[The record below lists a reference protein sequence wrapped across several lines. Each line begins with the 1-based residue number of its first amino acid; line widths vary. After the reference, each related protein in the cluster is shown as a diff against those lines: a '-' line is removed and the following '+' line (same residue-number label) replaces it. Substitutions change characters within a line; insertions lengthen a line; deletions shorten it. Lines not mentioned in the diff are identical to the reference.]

1 MKKLTMD
8 DLQPIA
14 EYELERNTYRKSVLS
29 HKQPRR
35 INIGPDI
42 AVTFEDRTTMTFQ
55 IQEMMRAETM
65 TAQAPIEEELDI
77 YNTLI
82 PEPGQLSATLFIE
95 ITQEDQIKELLQR
108 FIGLTEGN
116 RLWLEGGGQRSFGEF
131 EQGRSTEDQISSVHY
146 IKFDIPSEMAAALE
160 NPAAEVSLN
169 IDMGDYRYRETLTE
183 ESRRSLSRDLLPD

>member
-14 EYELERNTYRKSVLS
+14 EYELERDAHRKSVLS

-35 INIGPDI
+35 INLGPDI
-42 AVTFEDRTTMTFQ
+42 AVTFEDRTTMIFQ

-65 TAQAPIEEELDI
+65 TEQAPIEEELAI

-82 PEPGQLSATLFIE
+82 PDAGQLSATLFIE
-95 ITQEDQIKELLQR
+95 ITQEDQIKELLHR
-108 FIGLTEGN
+108 FIGLTTGN
-116 RLWLEGGGQRSFGEF
+116 RLWLEIGGQRSYGQF

-146 IKFDIPSEMAAALE
+146 IKIDVPADMAASLDD
-160 NPAAEVSLN
+160 AATDDTLN
-169 IDMGDYRYRETLTE
+169 IDMGDYRYSQPLTRD
-183 ESRRSLSRDLLPD
+183 SRLSLSRDLMPD

>member
-14 EYELERNTYRKSVLS
+14 EYELERDVYRKSVLS

-35 INIGPDI
+35 IDLGPDI
-42 AVTFEDRTTMTFQ
+42 AVTFEDRTTMTLQ

-65 TAQAPIEEELDI
+65 TEQAPIEEELDI

-108 FIGLTEGN
+108 FISLTEGN
-116 RLWLEGGGQRSFGEF
+116 RLWLEGGGQRSYGEF

-146 IKFDIPSEMAAALE
+146 IKFDIPSEMAAALG
-160 NPAAEVSLN
+160 NSALEVSLN
-169 IDMGDYRYRETLTE
+169 VDMGDYRYSETLTV

>member
-14 EYELERNTYRKSVLS
+14 EYELERDAKREVVMS

-35 INIGPDI
+35 INLGPDV

-65 TAQAPIEEELDI
+65 TEQAPIEAELAV
-77 YNTLI
+77 YNSLI

-95 ITQEDQIKELLQR
+95 ITQEDQIKQLLHR
-108 FIGLTEGN
+108 FIGLTDGE
-116 RLWLEGGGQRSFGEF
+116 RLWLEAGGQRSYGQF

-146 IKFDIPSEMAAALE
+146 IKFEVPSGMATALDDSE
-160 NPAAEVSLN
+160 TEVSLN
-169 IDMGDYRYRETLTE
+169 IDIGDYRYKVVLPDLT
-183 ESRRSLSRDLLPD
+183 RNSLLRDLMPD

>member
-1 MKKLTMD
+1 MKKLTMN

-14 EYELERNTYRKSVLS
+14 EYELTREANRQNVLK
-29 HKQPRR
+29 HKRPRR
-35 INIGPDI
+35 INLGPDI
-42 AVTFEDRTTMTFQ
+42 AVTFEDRTTMIFQ

-65 TAQAPIEEELDI
+65 TEQAPIEEELTI

-95 ITQEDQIKELLQR
+95 ITQEDQIKQLLHR

-116 RLWLEGGGQRSFGEF
+116 RLWLEVGGQRIYGQF

-146 IKFDIPSEMAAALE
+146 IKFDVPAGMAASLDD
-160 NPAAEVSLN
+160 AATDVSLN
-169 IDMGDYRYRETLTE
+169 INMGDYRYSEPLTP
-183 ESRRSLSRDLLPD
+183 ESRQSLSRDLLPD

>member
-1 MKKLTMD
+1 MKKLTMN

-14 EYELERNTYRKSVLS
+14 EYELTREANRKNVLN
-29 HKQPRR
+29 HKRPRR
-35 INIGPDI
+35 INLGPDI

-65 TAQAPIEEELDI
+65 TEQAPIEEELTI

-82 PEPGQLSATLFIE
+82 PEPGELSATLFIE
-95 ITQEDQIKELLQR
+95 ITQEDQIKELLHR

-116 RLWLEGGGQRSFGEF
+116 RLWLEAGGQRIYGQF

-146 IKFDIPSEMAAALE
+146 IKFDVPADMAASLDD
-160 NPAAEVSLN
+160 AATDVSLN
-169 IDMGDYRYRETLTE
+169 INMGDYRYSEPLTP
-183 ESRRSLSRDLLPD
+183 ESRQSLSRDLLPD